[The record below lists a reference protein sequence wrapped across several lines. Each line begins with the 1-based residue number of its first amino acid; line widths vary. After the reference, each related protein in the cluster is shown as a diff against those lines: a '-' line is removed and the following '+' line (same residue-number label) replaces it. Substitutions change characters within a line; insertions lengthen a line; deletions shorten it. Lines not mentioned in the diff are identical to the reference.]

1 MIKAVDVSVIIPAYN
16 AADYIE
22 RCLESVLVQHEVE
35 YEIIVV
41 DDCSTDGTDAV
52 VRSIRSTRI
61 HFCRLPRNHGGPSK
75 PRNTGIGLAQG
86 MFVAM
91 LDSDDLLTPDS
102 LRRRFEFLCRR
113 PELGMVFCDALR
125 FSDESGP
132 HSSSFLCN
140 YDHFHALRK
149 READEG
155 CYIIEMADAYR
166 GLLQGDFVLP
176 SGVMMPKT
184 IFDEIGGYDEALT
197 NGQDLDMS
205 LRIARRYPLGFL
217 DMVGFRQRMHARS
230 ISNRGVSLAH
240 NRITVLKKQL
250 ALDPSAAIVRLVRRR
265 IAQNY
270 NVIGYQHRSRG
281 EMRSARA
288 AYLESLRWRP
298 NLRATRGMLLSC
310 LARSA
315 YERLRRYKTTL
326 MRR

>member
-1 MIKAVDVSVIIPAYN
+1 
-16 AADYIE
+16 
-22 RCLESVLVQHEVE
+22 
-35 YEIIVV
+35 
-41 DDCSTDGTDAV
+41 
-52 VRSIRSTRI
+52 
-61 HFCRLPRNHGGPSK
+61 
-75 PRNTGIGLAQG
+75 
-86 MFVAM
+86 
-91 LDSDDLLTPDS
+91 
-102 LRRRFEFLCRR
+102 
-113 PELGMVFCDALR
+113 
-125 FSDESGP
+125 
-132 HSSSFLCN
+132 
-140 YDHFHALRK
+140 
-149 READEG
+149 
-155 CYIIEMADAYR
+155 
-166 GLLQGDFVLP
+166 
-176 SGVMMPKT
+176 MPKT
-184 IFDEIGGYDEALT
+184 VFDEIGGYDEALT